1 MRRKRAK
8 MSDAVISCHSVDA
21 WNQHLKQANDSN
33 KLSSWCGP
41 CRIMAPFF
49 VELSKKLSTVTFLK
63 VDVDELES
71 VASEWDVQAMPTF
84 MILKEGKILDKVVG
98 AKKDELQSTIAKH
111 VNAA

>member
-1 MRRKRAK
+1 

-33 KLSSWCGP
+33 KLIVVDFTASWCGP

-98 AKKDELQSTIAKH
+98 AKKDELQSTIAKY